1 MRANKNL
8 LWMKYARM
16 VALFAEK
23 ERMSLDQARGFFYHS
38 PTYQL
43 MKNGVS
49 DLHCMS
55 DDYLAEK
62 LRDDL
67 MRVRMR

>member
-8 LWMKYARM
+8 LWMKYARV

-23 ERMSLDQARGFFYHS
+23 ERMSLDQALGFFYHS

-55 DDYLAEK
+55 DDYLSEE